1 MRTVVLLFSAPTSEI
16 ICILRSSRAAG
27 LPAMFSEAC
36 FNFTEA
42 SNSASAPHPDL
53 SVYCKDLDDWPRSWM
68 AFEKDIP
75 PGEKIVACF
84 RPFLEHLIGLRFSRK
99 TIRKHADNLWI
110 LGGELIRDLNDH
122 PSLRKK
128 NVEQV
133 CLS

>member
-1 MRTVVLLFSAPTSEI
+1 MGKVISLAKTPTVKL
-16 ICILRSSRAAG
+16 
-27 LPAMFSEAC
+27 
-36 FNFTEA
+36 
-42 SNSASAPHPDL
+42 SASAPHLDL

-68 AFEKDIP
+68 AFEKDIS